1 MIQRRH
7 AITSL
12 AGLGLGQWA
21 HAQSDKTIVLG
32 QSAPFS
38 GPSEELG
45 NQYHQGARMYY
56 EALNAK
62 GGVGG
67 RQIELKRLDDG
78 YDPERCAANTK
89 QFISEG
95 VFALF
100 GYVGTP
106 TSLVAIPLAAA
117 AKTPFFA
124 PYTGAEALRDPYNR
138 YIVHLRAS
146 YYDEIAAMVKQATS
160 VGVKKIAVFY
170 QNDSFGKGG
179 LEDVTR
185 AMAALKLKPMASG
198 TVERNSSDVGQALKD
213 ILGKIPEAIIQIGAY
228 KACATFIRQAR
239 QAGYAGN
246 FYNTS
251 FVGTQA
257 LSEELGAM
265 ARGVV
270 VSQVMPYPYSA
281 ASPIATEYITA
292 LQASGLVA
300 TKPNYSGIE
309 GFIAAKVFTEAVR
322 RASKNLNRESF
333 LAAVQG
339 MQSYNL
345 GGMMLEFGPQ
355 KNAGS
360 SFVEMTMLTEDGK
373 VRR

>member
-7 AITSL
+7 VLTSL

-21 HAQSDKTIVLG
+21 NAQSDKTIVLG

-45 NQYHQGARMYY
+45 NQYHQGARMFF

-78 YDPERCAANTK
+78 YDPERCVANTK

-106 TSLVAIPLAAA
+106 TSLAAIPLAAA

-146 YYDEIAAMVKQATS
+146 YFDETAAMVKQATS
-160 VGVKKIAVFY
+160 VGIKKIAVFY

-179 LEDVTR
+179 LEGVTR
-185 AMAALKLKPMASG
+185 AMAALNLKPMASG
-198 TVERNSSDVGQALKD
+198 TVERNSSDVAQALKD
-213 ILGKIPEAIIQIGAY
+213 ILGKNPEAIIQIGAY

-246 FYNTS
+246 FYNIS

-270 VSQVMPYPYSA
+270 VSQVMPYPYAA

-309 GFIAAKVFTEAVR
+309 GFIAAKVFAEAVR

-373 VRR
+373 VRH